1 MSELATGLC
10 LMLVLMLRSYN
21 TLERRTF
28 EEWSSILDLSTRWG
42 FTSIRD
48 LAIRC
53 ITYMVPP
60 YSRCQSTREP
70 SIILSQLLLARKHA
84 VGHWIVPAL
93 LELCKRPEP
102 LSLEEARLMD
112 FEDVLFVG
120 SVRQTVRPPT
130 LTVVGGGIRN
140 CIRAWK
146 IGEPWSLESESTDNL
161 VLEPQVDI
169 PPTGVEIAE
178 ESGNP
183 EVPVPN
189 TTGRK
194 KKPSALA
201 SARSSGLCS
210 RCRKHTV
217 T

>member
-1 MSELATGLC
+1 MSELATDLC

-70 SIILSQLLLARKHA
+70 PIILSQLLLARKHA

-120 SVRQTVRPPT
+120 SIRQAVRSPT
-130 LTVVGGGIRN
+130 LMVLGGGIRN
-140 CIRAWK
+140 CIQAWK
-146 IGEPWSLESESTDNL
+146 GGEPWSLKSEPQDNL
-161 VLEPQVDI
+161 IHEPQVDT
-169 PPTGVEIAE
+169 PPPTAATGVEIAE

-183 EVPVPN
+183 ERGPVSSP
-189 TTGRK
+189 K
-194 KKPSALA
+194 KKK
-201 SARSSGLCS
+201 LCS
-210 RCRKHTV
+210 RCRNSRLASTP
-217 T
+217 